1 MSEEVKEP
9 TIVIPRAMIGT
20 ILTNGLL
27 GKLRL
32 VSGCQ
37 SAR

>member
-9 TIVIPRAMIGT
+9 TVVIPRAMIGT

-27 GKLRL
+27 GELNKQL
-32 VSGCQ
+32 
-37 SAR
+37 

>member
-9 TIVIPRAMIGT
+9 TVVIPRAMIGT

-27 GKLRL
+27 GK
-32 VSGCQ
+32 SSIPSQ
-37 SAR
+37 Y